1 MIPTVKQ
8 TKPWDVKSSY
18 TRIKRLGHE
27 FNTTTLASDIR
38 HHCTN
43 YDAVS
48 KYLTTDDYKSI
59 INATYRVVTNICA
72 DTAKPMKQWAI
83 KKNSHCSQDS
93 VHYELEGVIL

>member
-27 FNTTTLASDIR
+27 FNITTLAADIR

-43 YDAVS
+43 Y
-48 KYLTTDDYKSI
+48 
-59 INATYRVVTNICA
+59 
-72 DTAKPMKQWAI
+72 
-83 KKNSHCSQDS
+83 
-93 VHYELEGVIL
+93 VHYELEGNIL